1 MPDFVRFDDLVV
13 TEYVDEATLGGEEGE
28 ETPTYNYVGVAG
40 DIITVD
46 CGEQMVYKNNEPF
59 MDYLDVGSEFFDIDA
74 FTSSEVRVVSDDSS
88 ASTTAYITKRYL

>member
-1 MPDFVRFDDLVV
+1 
-13 TEYVDEATLGGEEGE
+13 
-28 ETPTYNYVGVAG
+28 
-40 DIITVD
+40 
-46 CGEQMVYKNNEPF
+46 